1 MTSDEQAER
10 EIPARVAVVE
20 AAIRVVV
27 EDLGTGWRGK
37 FSGDDVRR
45 QMDRDASDRTI
56 RRGLKDAAALGWVE
70 DRRQG
75 WRAGDRAEQYERVDQ
90 DDE

>member
-1 MTSDEQAER
+1 MSDDR

-45 QMDRDASDRTI
+45 EMERDASDRTI
-56 RRGLKDAAALGWVE
+56 RRGLKDAAELGWVN
-70 DRRQG
+70 DARQG
-75 WRAGDRAEQYERVDQ
+75 WRPGPLADQYERVEQ
-90 DDE
+90 PGDE